1 MGNKIKMAKN
11 LIEHKGRIEKIEGN
25 KIKVRFTAISACAS
39 CHAKGVC
46 TASDMEN
53 KEVEVIAEPTNYNIG
68 EQVNIVLQQSLGF
81 KALLY
86 GYVYPFFL
94 LLITL
99 IILSFIFKNELI
111 VGIGALSVLIPYYI
125 LLYFYK
131 DRLQKVFSFKIQKL
145 T

>member
-1 MGNKIKMAKN
+1 
-11 LIEHKGRIEKIEGN
+11 
-25 KIKVRFTAISACAS
+25 AISACAS

-145 T
+145 S